1 VGQISRD
8 IQVLWLRNVFKIEPL
23 VDEARSYIFQDIL
36 YARALEKY
44 GHVKGVGAATMS
56 NPRMTLQN
64 DPYFTDGY
72 RAVMWVSSTPI
83 SFSEVEFLD
92 WEIGGVRPERLIENK
107 KSE

>member
-36 YARALEKY
+36 YSRALEKY

-92 WEIGGVRPERLIENK
+92 WEIGGVRAERLIGNK